1 MDQQLYGGIEIG
13 GTKVIC
19 AVGDDQGTISAQV
32 TFKTVGV
39 DATVQAIAAFFGGYK
54 SVRAVGVGSFGPLQL
69 NSGAADFGHIYH
81 SPKAGWEQV
90 DLKGLL
96 EARLQLPIS
105 LETDVNCAA
114 LGELHF
120 GVARQV
126 ADFIYLTVG
135 TGIGGALVRGGRI
148 VHGIRNLEMGHV
160 RIPHEVLANGYSGS
174 CPFHGDC
181 LEGLASGLALHQRYA
196 QAAETITDP
205 AVWDREVTYL
215 ALAIHNLM
223 LTNGPELVIIGGGVA
238 DHEGLLPAIR
248 SKVAALVNDYLAFPD
263 LDDYIMAASGP
274 TNGVLGALQLA
285 VASL

>member
-1 MDQQLYGGIEIG
+1 MDQQLYGGVEIG

-19 AVGDDQGTISAQV
+19 AVGDDQGTISRRA
-32 TFKTVGV
+32 TFKTAGV
-39 DATVQAIAAFFGGYK
+39 EATMQAIGAFFAANK
-54 SVRAVGVGSFGPLQL
+54 TVRAVGVGSFGPLQL
-69 NSGAADFGHIYH
+69 NPRAADFGHIYH

-90 DLKGLL
+90 NLKGLL
-96 EARLQLPIS
+96 EAQLQLPIS

-120 GVARQV
+120 GVARRV
-126 ADFIYLTVG
+126 ENFIYLTVG
-135 TGIGGALVRGGRI
+135 TGIGGALVRDGKI
-148 VHGIRNLEMGHV
+148 VHGVRNLEMGHV

-196 QAAETITDP
+196 QAAEAITDRSI
-205 AVWDREVTYL
+205 WDQEATYL

-223 LTNGPELVIIGGGVA
+223 LTNGPELVVIGGGVA

-248 SKVAALVNDYLAFPD
+248 TKVAALVNDYLVFPD
-263 LDDYIMAASGP
+263 LDDYIVAASGP

-285 VASL
+285 VAS